1 MNSQNM
7 WKMVNDTLCR
17 KSSDPMKSVYSRFD
31 SLEDAASVINCK
43 LIEVFSKKLATP
55 SLAINTTYSTE
66 TYKITMH
73 DVYTLLRKLPN
84 NKASADIPNKL
95 YKATAAILAAPLTM
109 IIKESIKDA
118 VVPSIWK
125 IAAVI
130 PIPKTQRPT
139 STDDI
144 RPISLIPAPAKIL
157 EKIFLS
163 FARPYFLEAYGHNQF
178 GFRAGSST
186 TCALIKLHDHVTKC
200 LETKGVTGV
209 YVISYDFA
217 KAFDRLRHDV
227 ILRRLQDCNLPER
240 LICWISDYLYL
251 DKRMQYV
258 KIGTVCSKA
267 LEITS
272 GVPQGSIIGPF
283 LFSTVMGSLKVEDD
297 NCCLVKF
304 ADDITISVPLFKS
317 TDNSHL
323 MRIHNSVRSWA
334 SRFGLPLNKKKCK
347 CLVIPRSKSFSPVPL
362 FEVEFVEKITILGVT
377 LTEKC
382 TWTQHI

>member
-1 MNSQNM
+1 MHM
-7 WKMVNDTLCR
+7 
-17 KSSDPMKSVYSRFD
+17 Y
-31 SLEDAASVINCK
+31 
-43 LIEVFSKKLATP
+43 IEWIGTESNRRP
-55 SLAINTTYSTE
+55 S
-66 TYKITMH
+66 
-73 DVYTLLRKLPN
+73 
-84 NKASADIPNKL
+84 
-95 YKATAAILAAPLTM
+95 
-109 IIKESIKDA
+109 
-118 VVPSIWK
+118 
-125 IAAVI
+125 
-130 PIPKTQRPT
+130 
-139 STDDI
+139 
-144 RPISLIPAPAKIL
+144 
-157 EKIFLS
+157 
-163 FARPYFLEAYGHNQF
+163 
-178 GFRAGSST
+178 
-186 TCALIKLHDHVTKC
+186 
-200 LETKGVTGV
+200 
-209 YVISYDFA
+209 
-217 KAFDRLRHDV
+217 
-227 ILRRLQDCNLPER
+227 
-240 LICWISDYLYL
+240 YL

-382 TWTQHI
+382 TWTQHIQNIAKKASRRLFPIRLLRPILSDAQLKTVYFGLTRSILEYAGPLFVGLSKKDARSLQTVQNRFHRLLCGKECRKNCLQPLDERRTVQAMSLYSALLTSTHILHDVACKMSKHNRLLLPNVSTTRRLNCFVIKAAMLYNDVKLSK